1 MYIGLILRN
10 ICANNISFFTRL
22 TNDVLYFKQ
31 KDKDGAVSRLEFS
44 AGSTAEACT
53 TSEAPKASSETTAAA
68 ARSATEA
75 SDVESA
81 IVAAFPR
88 IVLVSASFLFRC
100 FLGCLAQHGR
110 DGFAAMAVEPDGKET
125 NG

>member
-1 MYIGLILRN
+1 M
-10 ICANNISFFTRL
+10 
-22 TNDVLYFKQ
+22 LYFKH

-44 AGSTAEACT
+44 AGSTSEACA
-53 TSEAPKASSETTAAA
+53 SAESPKASSETTAAA

-88 IVLVSASFLFRC
+88 IVLVSAPFLFRC